1 MNVITKYPILTSSS
15 NAESLSE
22 YRSTYAGFNGLE
34 VVTKYP
40 IVTSSSNAQTLSDY
54 RSTYSGFFGSPSVRR
69 AKRKSR
75 QAKGQGFG
83 QKLKAGAQN
92 VLKNPFIQ
100 NVLGQKLGL
109 NTESGGG
116 ATPEGSYTPEP
127 TKKGLSTGVKI
138 AIGVGVV
145 ALLGVGVYFATK
157 KSKGK

>member
-40 IVTSSSNAQTLSDY
+40 IVTSSSDAQTLSDY
-54 RSTYSGFFGSPSVRR
+54 RSTYSAASGSVRR
-69 AKRKSR
+69 ARRASRRK
-75 QAKGQGFG
+75 KGEGFG
-83 QKLKAGAQN
+83 QRFKEGAKN
-92 VLKNPFIQ
+92 ILKNPFIQ

-116 ATPEGSYTPEP
+116 AMSEGSYTPEP